1 MGDIAGFLPPE
12 EPHRIPYEY
21 LEDQGAHS
29 TRQMVVPGPEAV
41 ILTGRSDAKRILG
54 DVLGLE
60 RLPTEVAEEALE
72 EYQAEDGDVE
82 GVIEQWLQDREEEPE
97 DAAEGQAIPEDLEA
111 LEYSELQDLAQEHD
125 IAANQSTEDLVEA
138 LEGETGG

>member
-12 EPHRIPYEY
+12 EPHRVPYEY

-29 TRQMVVPGPEAV
+29 TRQMVIPSPEAV
-41 ILTGRSDAKRILG
+41 ILTGRSDAKRILE

-60 RLPTEVAEEALE
+60 RIPTEVAEQALE
-72 EYQAEDGDVE
+72 EYQAEEGDVE
-82 GVIEQWLQDREEEPE
+82 AVIDEYLQDREEDPEE
-97 DAAEGQAIPEDLEA
+97 DAEQESLPEDLDA

-125 IAANQSTEDLVEA
+125 IAANQSTEDLIEA
-138 LEGETGG
+138 LEEVRGG